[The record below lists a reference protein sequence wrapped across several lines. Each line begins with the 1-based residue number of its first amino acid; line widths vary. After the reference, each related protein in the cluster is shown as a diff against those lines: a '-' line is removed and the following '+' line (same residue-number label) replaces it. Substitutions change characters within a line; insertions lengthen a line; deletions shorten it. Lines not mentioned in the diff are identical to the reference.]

1 MRLTRLSSRSFGAF
15 AFASALLASSGVAR
29 EASAVTPCDC
39 ALSPTAIQIDVWL
52 DPGHD
57 PQHTGNLGLNLSGA
71 FPNEEHVTWDITN
84 DLSSVLLNSGYCALL
99 TRVNFNS
106 VYGPTQRSCIAS
118 GRMMNDNGDRAFGQ
132 ALVSIHTNSG
142 PPAVYG
148 TSTVYPSVKTC
159 GAHADQFLG
168 DQGFANDL
176 QAAMLP
182 QMALAY
188 TGACSGGLPC
198 NSNKGICP
206 SNTPCSQGHKD
217 AIEKARIPAVIVEVG
232 YQTNPC
238 QECAM
243 RIQHG
248 VIANAVA
255 AGIFNTFITPTFC
268 ASANGLAGAGS
279 TAALS
284 KSRVPAPALPEA
296 RRRPPAKQAAP
307 AQVLSFSEGFEGATF
322 PPSGWSI
329 QSGGAPPAFA
339 WARTTSTYYVATG
352 TGAAFDGGGWTSSK
366 DELLISPAVALG
378 VGDTGLRFSWVG
390 NRVFA
395 SEVDAQVLARPSGGG
410 SWTTL
415 WSLSSQ
421 PYGDAFVVKTET
433 VSLSA
438 FAGQTIELA
447 FRATGT
453 AGADFS
459 VDDVEVGAFQVSQP
473 PANDLCANAA
483 QLPSGN
489 FNLLGTTCRAT
500 NDMDPGGSAG
510 ACIGYEMDGP
520 DVFYHFT
527 VGAGDSLTA
536 SVHGQWGPGLYVMN
550 SCSGTPTDCVAGAYF
565 EDSDLDPTITVVFA
579 QAGQYVLAVDGS
591 ASGCGDFQIS
601 GRLHGPTVGVGPQP
615 EGTPGLQVA
624 PNPMTSQTM
633 VAGAFRHA
641 VDGRAKLTITDV
653 QGRRVMQRDL
663 SLNRGRVAWA
673 WNRRD
678 AAGRRVAPG
687 VYVVVVEAQDGKEA
701 LRARVIVRN

>member
-1 MRLTRLSSRSFGAF
+1 MRSTKTSSRLLAGPAL
-15 AFASALLASSGVAR
+15 AGALLLCHAFAR
-29 EASAVTPCDC
+29 EAFAVTPPCDC

-57 PQHTGNLGLNLSGA
+57 TTHTGNNGLNQDA
-71 FPNEEHVTWDITN
+71 TPPNEQDVTWDVTN

-99 TRVNFNS
+99 TRVNFNT
-106 VYGPTQRSCIAS
+106 VYGPTQRACIAS

-132 ALVSIHTNSG
+132 AMVSIHTNSG
-142 PPAVYG
+142 PPSAKG
-148 TSTVYPSVKTC
+148 TSTVYPSVKRC

-176 QAAMLP
+176 QAGMAP
-182 QMALAY
+182 QMQLAY
-188 TGACSGGLPC
+188 AGACAGGGLPC
-198 NSNKGICP
+198 SENDGICA
-206 SNTPCSQGHKD
+206 SNSPCSQGQKH

-232 YQTNPC
+232 FQTNPC

-248 VIANAVA
+248 LIANAVA
-255 AGIFNTFITPTFC
+255 AGIYNTFITPTFC
-268 ASANGLAGAGS
+268 ASPNGPADAGS
-279 TAALS
+279 SAARP
-284 KSRVPAPALPEA
+284 KVPAPPLPEA
-296 RRRPPAKQAAP
+296 PRRPAAKP
-307 AQVLSFSEGFEGATF
+307 TTPGQVLSFSEGFEGATF

-352 TGAAFDGGGWTSSK
+352 TGAALVGGGWTSAK
-366 DELLISPAVALG
+366 DEWLISPAIALG
-378 VGDTGLRFSWVG
+378 AGDTGLQFGWVG
-390 NRVFA
+390 NAVFS
-395 SEVDAQVLARPSGGG
+395 SEVDAQVLARPSGSG

-421 PYGDAFVVKTET
+421 SFDNPFTVQTET

-453 AGADFS
+453 EGADFS
-459 VDDVEVGAFQVSQP
+459 IDDVEIGPFQVSQP
-473 PANDLCANAA
+473 PGNDLCSNAA

-489 FNLLGTTCRAT
+489 FDVSGTTCKAT
-500 NDMDPGGSAG
+500 NEMDPSATSG
-510 ACIGYEMDGP
+510 ACIGYEMDGS

-527 VGAGDSLTA
+527 VGVGDTLTA
-536 SVHGQWGPGLYVMN
+536 SVHGLWGPGLYVMN
-550 SCSGTPTDCVAGAYF
+550 SCSGTPADCVAGAYF
-565 EDSDLDPTITVVFA
+565 EDSDLDPTITLAFA
-579 QAGQYVLAVDGS
+579 QAGQYVLAVDGP
-591 ASGCGDFQIS
+591 AGGCGDFQLY
-601 GRLHGPTVGVGPQP
+601 GQLHGPTVGVGPQP
-615 EGTPGLQVA
+615 EGATGLQVA
-624 PNPMTSQTM
+624 PNPMTSRTII
-633 VAGAFRHA
+633 AGAFRHA

-653 QGRRVMQRDL
+653 QGRRVLQREL
-663 SLNRGRVAWA
+663 SLSRGRVTWE

-687 VYVVVVEAQDGKEA
+687 VYAVVVELQDSKEA
-701 LRARVIVRN
+701 LRSRVVVRN